1 MPPGQIAE
9 MAKDQTRQDTLELL
23 QAQCEKCIACLHD
36 IISIHLKI
44 DPASRIIEAGE
55 DECFFRLRK
64 VRFHGQAITAW
75 PIEPDSLHVIA
86 PEIRCASDQLE
97 KIFKSMPESFR
108 SKYFGEQGSVAGH
121 FRQSGRKL
129 REIVSGFVHPTRQR
143 LLVPL
148 ERGGF
153 YESNR
158 FPSLMIQLWML
169 ADLAL
174 NYEASV
180 AYLAGE
186 SIAEV
191 APELTLTFPRI
202 ASVAATVG
210 ALYMN

>member
-1 MPPGQIAE
+1 
-9 MAKDQTRQDTLELL
+9 MAKDQSRQDTLELL
-23 QAQCEKCIACLHD
+23 QAQCEECIACLHD
-36 IISIHLKI
+36 IVSIHLKI
-44 DPASRIIEAGE
+44 DPASRIIEADD
-55 DECFFRLRK
+55 DECFYRLRK
-64 VRFHGQAITAW
+64 VRLHVKAITAW
-75 PIEPDSLHVIA
+75 QIEPDILHIIA

-97 KIFKSMPESFR
+97 KIFKSMPESSR
-108 SKYFGEQGSVAGH
+108 ADYLGEHGTVAGH
-121 FRQSGRKL
+121 FGQSGREL

-158 FPSLMIQLWML
+158 LPSLMVQLWML
-169 ADLAL
+169 VDLAL

-191 APELTLTFPRI
+191 APELTLIFPRI
-202 ASVAATVG
+202 ASVVANIG
-210 ALYMN
+210 DLYFDEVIKAGE